1 MLAPRRSDQQIVGRI
16 AVRDPVLA
24 DRAGDTLLQTLA
36 GQFPAPSAATID
48 ALLRPVGEHWIP
60 DSYAAHDL
68 LV

>member
-1 MLAPRRSDQQIVGRI
+1 M
-16 AVRDPVLA
+16 LA

-48 ALLRPVGEHWIP
+48 ALLRPAGEHWIP